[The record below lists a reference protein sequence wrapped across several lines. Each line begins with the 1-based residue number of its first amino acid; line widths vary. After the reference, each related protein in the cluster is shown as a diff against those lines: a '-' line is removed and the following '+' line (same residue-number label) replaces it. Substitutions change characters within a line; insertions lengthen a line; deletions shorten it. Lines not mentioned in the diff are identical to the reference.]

1 MNGLPCDTLAAVLS
15 ERRSGELAPDA
26 ERALQAHLAGCA
38 RCSEEA
44 RALEGV
50 LEALVPPEVSTAE
63 LQALASRRIGRTPP
77 RSAHRHWGVGALVV
91 AAAAAALLTLAI
103 RPPVHHPSRATTA
116 QAQAGVDDDF
126 FAEEVFL
133 DDEVSDDGAELDALT
148 LEGPGI
154 FGNLDR

>member
-1 MNGLPCDTLAAVLS
+1 MSGLPCETLAAVLS

-44 RALEGV
+44 RSLEGV
-50 LEALVPPEVSTAE
+50 LETLVPPEVSAAE
-63 LQALASRRIGRTPP
+63 LEALASRRIARTPP
-77 RSAHRHWGVGALVV
+77 RLPHRHWGVGALVM
-91 AAAAAALLTLAI
+91 AAAAAALFTLAI
-103 RPPVHHPSRATTA
+103 RPTAHHPPRVTTA
-116 QAQAGVDDDF
+116 PAQAGMDDELFTED
-126 FAEEVFL
+126 VFL
-133 DDEVSDDGAELDALT
+133 DDDLSDDGAELDALT